1 MSSLKDE
8 IFLNK
13 LLEGDRSVQF
23 EFYNKYSPKMYG
35 VCLRY
40 TSNTDEANDLLQE
53 AFIKVFNNI
62 AKFQNKGSLEG
73 WVRRIVVNTC
83 IDNFRKNNKYIDDKN
98 IDDVS
103 YALESDS
110 DILGDLNYKEI
121 LYVINKLP
129 DGYKTI
135 FNLFAIEGFSHKE
148 IAEELNISI
157 NTSKSQYSRARKSL
171 LKLLETH
178 YYSPQHEK

>member
-1 MSSLKDE
+1 MIFFLK
-8 IFLNK
+8 K
-13 LLEGDRSVQF
+13 LIKGDRNVQF
-23 EFYNKYSPKMYG
+23 EFYNMYSPKMYG

-53 AFIKVFNNI
+53 AFIKIFNNI
-62 AKFQNKGSLEG
+62 NKFNNKGSLEG
-73 WVRRIVVNTC
+73 WIRRIVVNTC
-83 IDNFRKNNKYIDDKN
+83 IDDFRKKSKFLDDKD

-103 YALESDS
+103 YTLESDT
-110 DILGDLNYKEI
+110 DILGDLNFKEI

-135 FNLFAIEGFSHKE
+135 FNLYAIEGFTHKE

-178 YYSPQHEK
+178 YYSPQYEKK

>member
-8 IFLNK
+8 IFLKK
-13 LLEGDRSVQF
+13 LIKGDRSVQF

-53 AFIKVFNNI
+53 SFIKIFNKI
-62 AKFQNKGSLEG
+62 EKFNNKGSLEG
-73 WVRRIVVNTC
+73 WIRRIVVNTC
-83 IDNFRKNNKYIDDKN
+83 IDNFRKNSKFLEDKD

-110 DILGDLNYKEI
+110 DIFGELNYKEI
-121 LYVINKLP
+121 LFVINKLP

-135 FNLFAIEGFSHKE
+135 FNLYAIEGFTHKE
-148 IAEELNISI
+148 IAEELSISV

-171 LKLLETH
+171 LRLLETH
-178 YYSPQHEK
+178 YYSPQYEK